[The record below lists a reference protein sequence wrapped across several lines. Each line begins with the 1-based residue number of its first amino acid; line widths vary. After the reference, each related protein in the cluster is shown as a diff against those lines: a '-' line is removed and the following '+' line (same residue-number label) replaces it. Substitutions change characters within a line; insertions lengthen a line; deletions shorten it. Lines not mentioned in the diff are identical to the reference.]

1 MATEADDER
10 FMTVTNDDTSNFIEE
25 MKNDNTKR
33 KTKSDIKLLT
43 EWLKENNELRAIED
57 ISVPELNQYLARFY
71 LSVRSR
77 KNEEYEPDS
86 LKSIQSSINRH
97 LMEKSGIN
105 IHKIRNFTT
114 VERCY
119 PRKEST

>member
-10 FMTVTNDDTSNFIEE
+10 FMTITNDDTSNFIEE

-77 KNEEYEPDS
+77 KNEEYE
-86 LKSIQSSINRH
+86 
-97 LMEKSGIN
+97 
-105 IHKIRNFTT
+105 
-114 VERCY
+114 
-119 PRKEST
+119 